1 MRIYQVYRWVNSDGP
16 KVTFYRNKAEATKE
30 AKKIAREDVLDSDVE
45 VSVVDIPLNKD
56 GVVRALN
63 HVDAQSVTVPHKVI
77 ASYEPKENDFEVGW
91 GE

>member
-1 MRIYQVYRWVNSDGP
+1 MRIYQVYRWVDSDGP

-30 AKKIAREDVLDSDVE
+30 AKRIAREDDLDDDVE

-63 HVDAQSVTVPHKVI
+63 RVDAQSVTTPHKVI
-77 ASYEPKENDFEVGW
+77 ASYEPKENDFEVG
-91 GE
+91 